1 MVLLTTSLTRPY
13 SRTGVPT
20 GNENPYKDL
29 EGPQGPVDN
38 KLLKQATGRS
48 IFKGGSRAQRCLAI
62 HQLDK
67 PPYPTSRKTALH
79 PKQNIWHDF
88 QGLQAA
94 GTHRRVC
101 NSHTSMI
108 SQSYTSLLILYYIRN
123 FRLVIIHLLSTK
135 QKTKLPKKSIKQ
147 KSKKKK
153 EKKKLNK

>member
-123 FRLVIIHLLSTK
+123 FRLVIIHLLSLH
-135 QKTKLPKKSIKQ
+135 KTKNQ
-147 KSKKKK
+147 TTKKKK
-153 EKKKLNK
+153 KRKKRKRN